1 MAIANST
8 DGIWVNSDGLRV
20 KMTARAEAGL
30 GTGGEYRE
38 GLGSHHLT
46 SFDVDYAAV
55 AQGLTDTNVYILDY
69 HNYLPSTAIID
80 KVVFITGTAFA
91 AGGDVLLNFG
101 IVKRSDFTTI
111 VDADGIVNS
120 LADDQIDTAGQVTV
134 IDGSTATYAG
144 ALMGVQAGIGY
155 DGVVCTYFETTAPTS
170 GNGTLHIY
178 WRDSSANV

>member
-8 DGIWVNSDGLRV
+8 DGIWVNNDGLRI
-20 KMTARAEAGL
+20 KMTGRAEAAL
-30 GTGGEYRE
+30 GTAGEYRE

-46 SFDVDYAAV
+46 SIDVVYSDV
-55 AQGLTDTNVYILDY
+55 AQGLTDTNVFILDY
-69 HNYLPSTAIID
+69 HNYLPSTAVID
-80 KVVFITGTAFA
+80 KVVFTTGTAFA

-101 IVKRSDFTTI
+101 LVRRSDFTTI

-144 ALMGVQAGIGY
+144 ALMGVQAGIGH
-155 DGVVCTYFETTAPTS
+155 DSVICTYWETTAPTS
-170 GNGTLHIY
+170 GTGILHIY
-178 WRDSSANV
+178 WRDAAANV